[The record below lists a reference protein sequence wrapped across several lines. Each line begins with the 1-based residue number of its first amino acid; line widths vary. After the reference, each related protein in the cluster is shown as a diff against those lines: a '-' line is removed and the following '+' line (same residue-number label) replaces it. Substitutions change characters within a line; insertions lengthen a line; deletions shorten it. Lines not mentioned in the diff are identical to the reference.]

1 MVYEWP
7 FLAFDARPA
16 ERPTRTRPMT
26 TPKTLLEMAGRTP
39 VPPKL
44 GDSILVLI
52 DIQNEYLD
60 GPIALPGAE
69 PALAKAADLLAR
81 ARKAG
86 ARVVHVAHKGGKGGL
101 FDREAHRGAIA
112 DAVAPVAG
120 EAVVEKPRPNSFS
133 GTTLAEAVGAPGAPL
148 IMAGFMTH
156 MCVSSTARA
165 ALDLGYQT
173 VIAADA
179 CATRD
184 LPKPGGGVIDANS
197 LHEAELAALADRFAG
212 VFRVEEIV

>member
-1 MVYEWP
+1 
-7 FLAFDARPA
+7 
-16 ERPTRTRPMT
+16 MT
-26 TPKTLLEMAGRTP
+26 TPKTLLELAGRKP

-44 GDSILVLI
+44 GDSILILI

-60 GPIALPGAE
+60 GPIALPGAN
-69 PALAKAADLLAR
+69 AAVAQAADLLAR

-86 ARVVHVAHKGGKGGL
+86 AKIIHVAHKGGKGSL
-101 FDREAHRGAIA
+101 FDREAHRGAIV
-112 DAVAPVAG
+112 DAVAPVTG

-133 GTTLAEAVGAPGAPL
+133 GTNLADVIGAPGAPL
-148 IMAGFMTH
+148 IMIGFMTH

-184 LPKPGGGVIDANS
+184 LPRPDGGVIDAES
-197 LHEAELAALADRFAG
+197 LHVAELAALSDRFAG
-212 VFRVEEIV
+212 VFKASEIV

>member
-1 MVYEWP
+1 
-7 FLAFDARPA
+7 
-16 ERPTRTRPMT
+16 MT
-26 TPKTLLEMAGRTP
+26 TPKTLLELAGRKP

-44 GDSILVLI
+44 GDSILILI

-60 GPIALPGAE
+60 GPIALPGAK
-69 PALAKAADLLAR
+69 AAVAQAADLLTR

-86 ARVVHVAHKGGKGGL
+86 AKIIHVAHKGGKGSL
-101 FDREAHRGAIA
+101 FDREAHRGAIV

-133 GTTLAEAVGAPGAPL
+133 GTNLAELVGAPGAPL
-148 IMAGFMTH
+148 IMIGFMTH

-184 LPKPGGGVIDANS
+184 LPKPTGGVIDAES
-197 LHEAELAALADRFAG
+197 LHIAELAALSDRFAG
-212 VFRVEEIV
+212 VFKASEIV

>member
-1 MVYEWP
+1 MS
-7 FLAFDARPA
+7 
-16 ERPTRTRPMT
+16 
-26 TPKTLLEMAGRTP
+26 TPKTLLELAGRKP

-44 GDSILVLI
+44 GESILVLI

-60 GPIALPGAE
+60 GPIALPA
-69 PALAKAADLLAR
+69 AKAAVAQAADLLAR

-86 ARVVHVAHKGGKGGL
+86 AKVIHVAHKGGKGSL
-101 FDREAHRGAIA
+101 FDREAHRGAIV

-133 GTTLAEAVGAPGAPL
+133 GTNLADVVGAPGAPL
-148 IMAGFMTH
+148 IMIGFMTH

-184 LPKPGGGVIDANS
+184 LPKPDGGVIDAES
-197 LHEAELAALADRFAG
+197 LHTAELAALADRFAG
-212 VFRVEEIV
+212 VFRASEIV